1 MFTVPNDCMV
11 MGQKKLFLTG
21 GQNGKLLKGE
31 NFLKNVNIT
40 MLKTYVHQST
50 PHIIPKNRTFTINK
64 ISYTASSANNWL
76 ISFVIIGG
84 MMIIAISLTVIA
96 VAIIRK
102 PQDTRHQLEMSTY
115 IPGVS
120 LKPTYTF

>member
-1 MFTVPNDCMV
+1 
-11 MGQKKLFLTG
+11 
-21 GQNGKLLKGE
+21 
-31 NFLKNVNIT
+31 
-40 MLKTYVHQST
+40 MLKTDVHQSI
-50 PHIIPKNRTFTINK
+50 PHIIPNNRTFTINK
-64 ISYTASSANNWL
+64 INYTASSANSWL
-76 ISFVIIGG
+76 ISFVIIEG

-102 PQDTRHQLEMSTY
+102 PQHNRQQLEMSTY